1 MPRKAFTVQEA
12 NDLMARLEEL
22 DERMQLLDVLW
33 GERLYKAQNPDFPEF
48 ARCRNHIRRMVKE
61 VEGMIQDEILAR
73 GVRFPPGGLEQGLLD
88 FPTTLDGRWVFMCW
102 QSGEARMESW
112 HELDGGFAGRRP
124 LTRETAW
131 RTNPRHLDPTLN
143 PATILGRDSR
153 GRTKRPPSR
162 IQLPQCE

>member
-12 NDLMARLEEL
+12 NDLIPVMEGVFEGIRERRARLEEL

-124 LTRETAW
+124 LTRDVARRMGQDDT
-131 RTNPRHLDPTLN
+131 
-143 PATILGRDSR
+143 RDGVEDQSAA
-153 GRTKRPPSR
+153 S
-162 IQLPQCE
+162 

>member
-12 NDLMARLEEL
+12 TDLIPVMEGVFEGIRERRARLEEL

-33 GERLYKAQNPDFPEF
+33 GDRLYKPQNPDFPEF
-48 ARCRNHIRRMVKE
+48 ARCRNQIRRMVKE
-61 VEGMIQDEILAR
+61 VERMIQDEILAR

-102 QSGEARMESW
+102 QSGEQRMESW

-124 LTRETAW
+124 LTRDVAQ
-131 RTNPRHLDPTLN
+131 RM
-143 PATILGRDSR
+143 GRDDTRDGVEDQSAA
-153 GRTKRPPSR
+153 S
-162 IQLPQCE
+162 